1 LALAAVVIASIP
13 LLLSLVLPAAAQ
25 QPTPTRT
32 PLVYPTH
39 TPYCTNTMPTRLV
52 VHQRGR
58 VSSADPEPM
67 NVREGPNTNT
77 DLLGQIPAGSLFYV
91 LAGPVCSVNYTWYE
105 VIHRRAGSSPLVGWV
120 AEGADDSYYLEPY
133 PPGR

>member
-1 LALAAVVIASIP
+1 MGFAGAF
-13 LLLSLVLPAAAQ
+13 LLLCLLIALSLPVAAQ
-25 QPTPTRT
+25 DATPTRT

-39 TPYCTNTMPTRLV
+39 TPYCTGTMPTRLV

-77 DLLGQIPAGSLFYV
+77 VLLGQIPAGAIFYV
-91 LAGPVCSVNYTWYE
+91 LAGPACSVSYTWYE
-105 VIHRRAGSSPLVGWV
+105 VIYRQPGSSPLTGWV
-120 AEGADDSYYLEPY
+120 AEGEPGSYYLEPY